1 MGQSI
6 RHKDISRNIRYF
18 LWMSIH
24 DAYMIGTNWRRAG
37 FAPEIQER
45 SKCIHCDDVDET
57 MEHILT
63 ECTAS
68 GQDEV
73 WKLARELWEMK
84 TDAPWPE
91 ISLGTILASSNA
103 TFRTPEGH
111 IQQGAMR
118 FQRIMMSESAHLIW
132 KMRCERVIQNE
143 NEPTTKAEV
152 NKRWI
157 KAINLRL
164 EMDCRM
170 TDSKYEK
177 KALAKG
183 LVLDTWTGT
192 LLNED
197 NLPQDWTRETGV
209 LVGIRPQENDG
220 RGRDR

>member
-1 MGQSI
+1 MYRNEKKDETGGEKENDDERRQE
-6 RHKDISRNIRYF
+6 RCGRRKKDI
-18 LWMSIH
+18 LSI
-24 DAYMIGTNWRRAG
+24 
-37 FAPEIQER
+37 FV
-45 SKCIHCDDVDET
+45 VDLSNKQ
-57 MEHILT
+57 H
-63 ECTAS
+63 A
-68 GQDEV
+68 
-73 WKLARELWEMK
+73 
-84 TDAPWPE
+84 DAPWPE